1 MDNILVLQ
9 RVADM
14 EREMYSSSG
23 DYSVTEIIDPPRLVR
38 LKKRYGSEVIQPL
51 SSVIASMMGTAMHE
65 YFEKYLKKWV
75 FKTGYSGYTF
85 EEQLNVAMDVC
96 TKFTEDSDAKIVTRN
111 LSGRYDIRDNLDL
124 IDIKTC
130 KVWKK
135 VFDPELKEWTEQQN
149 CYNYLLKEARN
160 IELNRLLIVA
170 IYKDWQEGQSL
181 RSSTYPQTQI
191 EEYELPMWPYEVTK
205 EFIETK
211 LAGHIAVEDTPDEEL
226 PACTREERWERFNGG
241 HQVEYAIMKS
251 AKSTRAMKLIKTN
264 LEDAFA
270 AAQSMKGITKES
282 FIEVRYA
289 QRTRCENWC
298 SVNMYCNDYLS
309 YAAAKNNNT
318 LNDYIPLGV

>member
-14 EREMYSSSG
+14 ERERYSSSG

-75 FKTGYSGYTF
+75 FKSGYSGYTF
-85 EEQLNVAMDVC
+85 EEQLEIEILGR
-96 TKFTEDSDAKIVTRN
+96 K

-124 IDIKTC
+124 IDLKTC

-149 CYNYLLKEARN
+149 CYNYLIKEARN
-160 IELNRLLIVA
+160 IELNRLLITA

-226 PACTREERWERFNGG
+226 PACTR
-241 HQVEYAIMKS
+241 
-251 AKSTRAMKLIKTN
+251 
-264 LEDAFA
+264 
-270 AAQSMKGITKES
+270 
-282 FIEVRYA
+282 
-289 QRTRCENWC
+289 
-298 SVNMYCNDYLS
+298 
-309 YAAAKNNNT
+309 
-318 LNDYIPLGV
+318 

>member
-1 MDNILVLQ
+1 MEHILVLS
-9 RVADM
+9 RVAEM
-14 EREMYSSSG
+14 ERERYSSSG

-51 SSVIASMMGTAMHE
+51 SSVIPSMMGTAMHE

-75 FKTGYSGYTF
+75 FKTGYAGYTF
-85 EEQLNVAMDVC
+85 EEQLE
-96 TKFTEDSDAKIVTRN
+96 TEVLGRR

-135 VFDPELKEWTEQQN
+135 VFDPHLKEWTEQQN
-149 CYNYLLKEARN
+149 CYNYLLKESRN
-160 IELNRLLIVA
+160 IEIKRLLITA

-181 RSSTYPQTQI
+181 RNPDYPNDQV
-191 EEYELPMWPYEVTK
+191 EEYELPKWPYEVTK
-205 EFIETK
+205 QFIEGR
-211 LAGHIAVEDTPDEEL
+211 LMLHIAAEDLEDDKL
-226 PACTREERWERFNGG
+226 PACTREERWERFQGG
-241 HQVEYAIMKS
+241 HQVEYAIMKN
-251 AKSTRAMKLIKTN
+251 AKSSRAIKLIKTN
-264 LEDAFA
+264 LDDALEA
-270 AAQSMKGITKES
+270 SRSMKGITKDS

-298 SVNMYCNDYLS
+298 NVKDYCNDYKS
-309 YAAAKNNNT
+309 YAAAKQNNS